1 MPSSA
6 ARAGAEPLSAAAAR
20 VRAHWRPLRS
30 GSAVVPTPC
39 FTCRARSLCVLGPLQ
54 SDHALPADGLVL
66 TTKRVHSGEHLFRAG
81 DPFSS
86 LYAFRSGFFKSY
98 AVTASGRSQVTA
110 FPMAGD
116 LVGMDG
122 LGSGT
127 HVQNVSALQTGEACV
142 VPYAQLQKRIGAF
155 SRLDHKLNRIMSH
168 EIVREQHLLTLLGT
182 MGGEAKVAAFLL
194 SLANRLAARGHSATE
209 IHLQMSRAE
218 IGSYLGLAFETVSR
232 IVSRL
237 QDTGLIRK
245 KGRRVRIVDL
255 QGLRAVAKDERA
267 WMRKAAWRTA
277 QITSTQRPR
286 GETGG
291 VVSLRLL
298 A

>member
-6 ARAGAEPLSAAAAR
+6 ARAGAQPLSAAAAR
-20 VRAHWRPLRS
+20 VRAHWRPPRS

-39 FTCRARSLCVLGPLQ
+39 FTCRARNLCLLGPLQ
-54 SDHALPADGLVL
+54 SDDASPADGLVL

-98 AVTASGRSQVTA
+98 AVTVSGRSQVTA
-110 FPMAGD
+110 FPMTGD

-142 VPYAQLQKRIGAF
+142 VPYAQLQRRIVAS
-155 SRLDHKLNRIMSH
+155 SRLDHELSRIMSH

-182 MGGEAKVAAFLL
+182 MGGEAKVATFLL
-194 SLANRLAARGHSATE
+194 SLANRLAARGHSAME
-209 IHLQMSRAE
+209 IQLHMSRAE

-237 QDTGLIRK
+237 QDIGLIRK
-245 KGRRVRIVDL
+245 KGRRVGIVDL
-255 QGLRAVAKDERA
+255 QGLRAIARDDKGRLQAEARHTGQLA
-267 WMRKAAWRTA
+267 PAARPD
-277 QITSTQRPR
+277 TS
-286 GETGG
+286 GNGA
-291 VVSLRLL
+291 LCRLQG
-298 A
+298 